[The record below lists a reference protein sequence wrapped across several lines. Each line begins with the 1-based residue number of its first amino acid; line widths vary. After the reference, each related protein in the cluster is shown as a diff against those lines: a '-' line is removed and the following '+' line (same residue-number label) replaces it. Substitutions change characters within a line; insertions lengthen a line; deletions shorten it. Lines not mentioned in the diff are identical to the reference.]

1 MPPVILVS
9 GWGFSTRPMEPLAA
23 ALQPWPATLV
33 SASELIRRAT
43 ASCTTPESSLADLVS
58 AQPEPAV
65 VVAWSLGAM
74 LALQALPHCHQN
86 IRHLH
91 LLSVTLRFLQDAD
104 STCAQ
109 TATELAGLRRAVSRN
124 PAVTLPL
131 FARNAAKPNGD
142 WLPDPIPSDW
152 FDLDAPLL
160 CAGLDLLKDT
170 DLRGRTF
177 PAVSAT
183 LIHGKEDNLMPVNAS
198 RLVAAALPG
207 AQLNRIPGLGHL
219 TPLYVPQ
226 IQAGMIRD
234 ATLK

>member
-9 GWGFSTRPMEPLAA
+9 GWGFSTRPMDPLAE
-23 ALQPWPATLV
+23 ALQPWPVTQV
-33 SASELIRRAT
+33 SVGELLRRAT
-43 ASCTTPESSLADLVS
+43 ASGSTPEAVLAELILS
-58 AQPEPAV
+58 QSEPAV

-74 LALQALPHCHQN
+74 LALQAVPLCHEH

-104 STCAQ
+104 YSCAQ
-109 TATELAGLRRAVSRN
+109 TATELVALRRAVARN

-131 FARNAAKPNGD
+131 FARNAAKPNGE
-142 WLPDPIPSDW
+142 WLPEPLPAEW

-160 CAGLDLLKDT
+160 CAGLDLLKET

-177 PAVSAT
+177 SAVSST
-183 LIHGKEDNLMPVNAS
+183 LIHGKDDNLMPVNAA

-207 AQLNRIPGLGHL
+207 SQLTRVPMLGHL
-219 TPLYVPQ
+219 TPLYVPRV
-226 IQAGMIRD
+226 QAGMIRD
-234 ATLK
+234 AMRI